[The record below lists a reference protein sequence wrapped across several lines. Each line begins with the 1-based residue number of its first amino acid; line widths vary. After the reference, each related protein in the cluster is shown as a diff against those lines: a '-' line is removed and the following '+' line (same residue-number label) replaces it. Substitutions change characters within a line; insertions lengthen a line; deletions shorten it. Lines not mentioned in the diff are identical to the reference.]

1 MQVLKFGGT
10 SVANAENINKVTAI
24 VQQLISAQ
32 NIPDQSISKQATTG
46 QNPRAVKAIV
56 VLSAFGGITDILI
69 GAGKAAAG
77 GDETYKE
84 KLVAV
89 EQRHLVAV
97 KALLP
102 VDKQSGVL
110 SLVKTM
116 CNELEDICN

>member
-24 VQQLISAQ
+24 VKQLISEQ
-32 NIPDQSISKQATTG
+32 TILDQSRSGQATTEENTG
-46 QNPRAVKAIV
+46 TGKFIV

-69 GAGKAAAG
+69 GAGKAAAA
-77 GDETYKE
+77 GDEAYKD

-89 EQRHLVAV
+89 EQRHLEAV

-116 CNELEDICN
+116 CNEL